1 MPRYR
6 SFGDF
11 YPFYLGEHSDAR
23 SRALH
28 YLGTSGAVILL
39 GASAV
44 LREPRLLAAV
54 PVAGYGLAWVGHFF
68 FERNRPATFR
78 YPLWS
83 LMGDFR
89 MLFEAATGR
98 LDHGHFRRGGADRA
112 ASG

>member
-1 MPRYR
+1 MARYR
-6 SFGDF
+6 TFEDF
-11 YPFYLGEHSDAR
+11 YPFYLGEHSDPR

-28 YLGTSGAVILL
+28 YLGTSGAAILL

-44 LREPRLLAAV
+44 LREPTLLAAV
-54 PVAGYGLAWVGHFF
+54 PFAGYGFAWVGHFF

-83 LMGDFR
+83 LRGDLR

-98 LDHGHFRRGGADRA
+98 LDHGHFRPTGTRPA